1 MPPGG
6 GSLWKGRSHCKS
18 QRLLGPDSAASG
30 CALHVWVTS
39 GRRLEFSVPQLPH
52 VCREEKDAG
61 PSLGRAGSEPRR
73 VSVRPGCRDHRAD
86 LAAPRTAGGEWWGR
100 QSPELLALLGTVQRP
115 SKEGEACV
123 IRFWETALSPGRSG
137 GACSGQWSQQ
147 TCDRWA
153 PRGGAG
159 PSSTGCSSEPPEAS
173 GDMIH
178 KPRAVTLREHRC
190 LQPASRPKGCLS
202 LCGAVQGASL
212 VLPLRD
218 QR

>member
-1 MPPGG
+1 MS
-6 GSLWKGRSHCKS
+6 SLC
-18 QRLLGPDSAASG
+18 LGFPM
-30 CALHVWVTS
+30 CA
-39 GRRLEFSVPQLPH
+39 GRRRTPAPVSV
-52 VCREEKDAG
+52 
-61 PSLGRAGSEPRR
+61 GRGASHAGSVSARVAVTTGQTSRPRGQQA
-73 VSVRPGCRDHRAD
+73 VSGG
-86 LAAPRTAGGEWWGR
+86 AG
-100 QSPELLALLGTVQRP
+100 SPPPELLALLGTVQRP

-173 GDMIH
+173 GDTIH

-190 LQPASRPKGCLS
+190 LQPASRPKGCPS

>member
-6 GSLWKGRSHCKS
+6 GSLWKGRSHCKA

-39 GRRLEFSVPQLPH
+39 GRRLEFSVPRLPH
-52 VCREEKDAG
+52 VCREEKDVG
-61 PSLGRAGSEPRR
+61 PRPGRARSEPRGS
-73 VSVRPGCRDHRAD
+73 VSAQAAVTTGQTSRPRGQRAVS
-86 LAAPRTAGGEWWGR
+86 GG
-100 QSPELLALLGTVQRP
+100 ELLALLGTVQRP

-137 GACSGQWSQQ
+137 GACSGQWSKQ

-159 PSSTGCSSEPPEAS
+159 PSGAGCSSEPPEAS
-173 GDMIH
+173 GDTIH
-178 KPRAVTLREHRC
+178 KPRAVTLREHRR

-202 LCGAVQGASL
+202 PFGAVQGASL